1 MANKHGVCEEF
12 VARVEALGKA
22 KGKRNLL
29 RLDLLKAAAKYL
41 LKEATWG
48 DDKYYYN
55 YATEAKGI
63 LDAARAYEAALN
75 AVEET
80 GDKVWENRIVEFS
93 DPCTNVGN
101 PEFSHPGGTFSED
114 DQGFR
119 YLINHIG
126 SIAEGQPN
134 SRCHYLSYGCLACQE
149 TLDTYVR
156 KHGKAVARTE
166 DRPVQPAIQELDEPV
181 EGPTVGIAAADLED

>member
-22 KGKRNLL
+22 EGKRNLL

-48 DDKYYYN
+48 DDKYHYN
-55 YATEAKGI
+55 YAAEAKGM

-80 GDKVWENRIVEFS
+80 GGRVWENRTVRFS
-93 DPCTNVGN
+93 DPCTNVGG
-101 PEFSHPGGTFSED
+101 PEFSYPGWTLPKD
-114 DQGFR
+114 DRGFE

-134 SRCHYLSYGCLACQE
+134 SRCPYLSYGCLACQE
-149 TLDTYVR
+149 TLDAYVR
-156 KHGKAVARTE
+156 RHGKAVARTE
-166 DRPVQPAIQELDEPV
+166 ELPVQPATQELDKPV
-181 EGPTVGIAAADLED
+181 EGPAVGIAAADLED